1 LQLNEDEEEE
11 EEKESFLVISRAFL
25 EEKKI

>member
-1 LQLNEDEEEE
+1 LNEDEEE

-25 EEKKI
+25 EEKKT